1 MPDPLHI
8 RLMTTDDLTVLSQI
22 YVRAL
27 DDTAERWNEESAQA
41 LLSDWL
47 RRQPELAFTAE
58 YDNKI
63 VGAFVVGVRPWWDG
77 NHLVDGEL
85 FVEPKSQRHGIA
97 RLLLKRVLD
106 QAIEKYSPVL
116 WESYTFRNDTFPLTW
131 YKRLGFREIE
141 EWVMIRADIATVA
154 KQLSLLSD

>member
-1 MPDPLHI
+1 MPNPLHI
-8 RLMTTDDLTVLSQI
+8 RLMTNDDLPVLSQI

-27 DDTAERWNEESAQA
+27 DDTDERWNQESAQA

-58 YDNKI
+58 YDNEI
-63 VGAFVVGVRPWWDG
+63 AGAFVVAVRPWWDG

-85 FVEPKSQRHGIA
+85 FVEPKLQQHGIA
-97 RLLLKRVLD
+97 RHLLKRVLD
-106 QAIEKYSPVL
+106 EAMEKYSPVL

-141 EWVMIRADIATVA
+141 EWVMIRADIASVA
-154 KQLSLLSD
+154 KQLSLLPG